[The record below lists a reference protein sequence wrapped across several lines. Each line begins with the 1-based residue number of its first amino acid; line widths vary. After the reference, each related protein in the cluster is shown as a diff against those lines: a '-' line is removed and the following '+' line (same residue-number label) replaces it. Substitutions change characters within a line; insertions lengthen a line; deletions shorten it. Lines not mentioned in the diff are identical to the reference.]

1 MIPIEYLWV
10 FSPDESLSVW
20 AKLLVQLL
28 LAGQQIYASQTHKG
42 CETVLSDTPRA
53 S

>member
-1 MIPIEYLWV
+1 MIPTEYLWV
-10 FSPDESLSVW
+10 FSSDENLVVW

-28 LAGQQIYASQTHKG
+28 LAGQQIYASHAPKG
-42 CETVLSDTPRA
+42 CGTVLSDTSRA